1 MKIRSTLLALLIL
14 SAFRLNAQ
22 QPEVI
27 ESEMPMSLGSRPGF
41 TVKVA
46 NIEMKD
52 AEKLWNDYVKNEFSA
67 RLKSLKSTGEFMAEG
82 SKLSSLSKEQFNL
95 YSTITASGN
104 DVLLKVWI
112 DMGNS
117 FLNKEGN
124 PEGTEIVKAKLVDF
138 AFYVRKEDAKKIL
151 QQEEDK
157 LKDAEKVLSR
167 LVNDGESINNDI
179 RNHEDKI
186 ERAKREKEKNR
197 ADQDVAK
204 SALEAQKLRVLDA
217 QKSFEKIGK

>member
-1 MKIRSTLLALLIL
+1 MKIKSTLLALLIL

-52 AEKLWNDYVKNEFSA
+52 AEKLWNDYVKNEFSS

-117 FLNKEGN
+117 FLYKEGN
-124 PEGTEIVKAKLVDF
+124 PKGTEIVKAKLVDF
-138 AFYVRKEDAKKIL
+138 AFYVRKEDAKKTL

-186 ERAKREKEKNR
+186 ERAKHEKEKNR
-197 ADQDVAK
+197 AEQDVAK
-204 SALEAQKLRVLDA
+204 SALEAQKLKVLDA